1 MSSPP
6 HKRQKTGQLKREGLP
21 RMLLPEE
28 ANKLNLWAEA
38 YVSAGC
44 RQPLPGPLLEEIRVI
59 AEQLQANA
67 PSADI
72 QININV
78 THKHYH
84 TYSSS
89 PFSDLSTGDISCNVQ
104 VIETFNTPGLPT
116 AAETSE
122 QSGSES
128 SDIVD
133 IPSIGLRCSVA
144 EIPAPPPLSY
154 TTGNLRNLIHDWDSG
169 TQLRIKGVYVPLKHW
184 PKVYAKH
191 RKDIYSKR
199 KEIWRQ
205 WRVS

>member
-89 PFSDLSTGDISCNVQ
+89 PFSNLSTGDISCNVQ

-133 IPSIGLRCSVA
+133 IPSIGLWPRF
-144 EIPAPPPLSY
+144 PP
-154 TTGNLRNLIHDWDSG
+154 RH
-169 TQLRIKGVYVPLKHW
+169 H
-184 PKVYAKH
+184 
-191 RKDIYSKR
+191 
-199 KEIWRQ
+199 
-205 WRVS
+205 